1 MKVIGWYNYTR
12 KRNQRLREGLR
23 FNKPSAGH
31 VNSHG
36 PWSLG
41 YPSNTLH
48 WKTSSLHGRHVS
60 HGMNLLGINHDIS
73 LPLFPQPIT
82 TWILRWCLQWFIRS
96 CKCVRCIFRYVC
108 MYVCIWTVYVFRLWS
123 FYAKS
128 SESKEPMS
136 KHQETHLAGCCPRK
150 IESQHPILWA
160 DSPANKFLNLV
171 YQAFGIVNSQ
181 QSQAPSI
188 QIHHPLTD

>member
-1 MKVIGWYNYTR
+1 MVH
-12 KRNQRLREGLR
+12 
-23 FNKPSAGH
+23 GH
-31 VNSHG
+31 LAT
-36 PWSLG
+36 PA
-41 YPSNTLH
+41 TLCTEKH
-48 WKTSSLHGRHVS
+48 PVYMGDMFRMAWIYWGSTMTFLYLFFP
-60 HGMNLLGINHDIS
+60 NP
-73 LPLFPQPIT
+73 LPLGFSDDACNGSYD
-82 TWILRWCLQWFIRS
+82 L
-96 CKCVRCIFRYVC
+96 VNVYVAYFG